1 MATLAILD
9 LALFGVI
16 LCLFK
21 YVIISQTVGVKT
33 VDMIY
38 KALENFIFL
47 SIAGVF
53 LFQQIDDYKSHRRHM
68 LRLQTGMR
76 TSVYFLTQFLADM
89 TLYVTLN
96 IPSILM
102 VAIGYRHYELNYIG
116 QAYIVFAEI
125 LTKIAFGFV
134 LMPLI
139 YLIGFWQKN
148 NSENVYKNLGQIMFV
163 IGHIVNMIFLSII
176 NFLSKRQGG
185 QGKICSMNDSIFMIV
200 FMVNPFT
207 FSFFAPVLDY
217 FICERLSSQ
226 AHTISLVY
234 SLIYIFFVGPCLIA
248 LVIYLDE
255 KAFKKIFEGSSS
267 LRPSTDSDDH
277 GLIVETMTT
286 EGKDQQE

>member
-1 MATLAILD
+1 MQFKFLLKLRLHLILKQRTILATLATLD

-16 LCLFK
+16 LFLFK
-21 YVIISQTVGVKT
+21 YVIISQTIGVKT

-102 VAIGYRHYELNYIG
+102 VAIGYRLYELNYIG

-185 QGKICSMNDSIFMIV
+185 
-200 FMVNPFT
+200 
-207 FSFFAPVLDY
+207 
-217 FICERLSSQ
+217 
-226 AHTISLVY
+226 
-234 SLIYIFFVGPCLIA
+234 
-248 LVIYLDE
+248 
-255 KAFKKIFEGSSS
+255 
-267 LRPSTDSDDH
+267 
-277 GLIVETMTT
+277 
-286 EGKDQQE
+286 